1 MILSNFHTHTSFCD
15 GMDSAEEL
23 VLCAIE
29 QGCAE
34 IGFSGH
40 SFVEFDKECCMSIS
54 GTEEYKKEIVGLREK
69 YADKIKILLGVEQD
83 IYSEQSTED
92 YDYIIGSVHY
102 ILKDNEYLFV
112 DFSRQR
118 QIDDVNKHYGGDFYA
133 YIEDYYKLV
142 GELYEKTGCD
152 IIGHFDL
159 ITKFNEKGDLF
170 DTGHPRYIK
179 AVEGAL
185 KHLERTPVI
194 FEINTGAISRGYRS
208 EAYPSD
214 FIRAKVAELARP
226 FVINS
231 DAHSAQTL
239 FFGIEKEI
247 VMLEDRGYK
256 YITSLYD
263 FLKQT
268 KK

>member
-15 GMDSAEEL
+15 GKDSAEEL
-23 VLCAIE
+23 VLRAIE
-29 QGCAE
+29 LGCSE

-40 SFVEFDKECCMSIS
+40 SFVEFDQEFCMSIT
-54 GTEEYKKEIVGLREK
+54 GTEEYKKEIIALREK

-142 GELYEKTGCD
+142 GELYEKTRCN

-159 ITKFNEKGDLF
+159 VTKFNENGDLF
-170 DTGHPRYIK
+170 DIKHPRYIK
-179 AVEGAL
+179 AAEGAL
-185 KHLERTPVI
+185 KRLENTPAI
-194 FEINTGAISRGYRS
+194 FEINMGAISRGYRS

-214 FIRAKVAELARP
+214 FIRAKVAELDKP
-226 FVINS
+226 FVVNS

-239 FFGIEKEI
+239 FFGIEDEMSK
-247 VMLEDRGYK
+247 LKDRGYK

-263 FLKQT
+263 FLK
-268 KK
+268 